1 MGGVFGALGQT
12 HPDPVY
18 DRAMALSSYDLAR
31 RLHHEVPGIA
41 IPESVQERP
50 LAGGQA
56 KEEGLRIVE
65 ELLSELSRRPEVAGA
80 YIICPFNRYE
90 LALTVLEAVD
100 CPSDRALNSGRE
112 ARPRRIALVCRA

>member
-1 MGGVFGALGQT
+1 MIWRVDCT
-12 HPDPVY
+12 
-18 DRAMALSSYDLAR
+18 MKC
-31 RLHHEVPGIA
+31 PGIA
-41 IPESVQERP
+41 IPEPVQERLR

-100 CPSDRALNSGRE
+100 CPSDRAFNCERE
-112 ARPRRIALVCRA
+112 ARPRRIALVAKRDEQVSCL